1 MKRTLFVTTVL
12 FLIAAGGP
20 TLAHAQLKIGPHVG
34 LNTNGTD
41 LFIGANLQ
49 FGIPAGEYALIGNP
63 GFDYYLNGPIDSRIN
78 LDVLFAFPLTSL
90 DAYAGGGLNLEN
102 DNGDDDIGLN
112 LKAGFSLNNEDMPYK
127 PFLELTQTVGSGSDF
142 SIRGGVFFTLSGN
155 D

>member
-1 MKRTLFVTTVL
+1 MNRLLFATTLF
-12 FLIAAGGP
+12 FLAACSVP
-20 TLAHAQLKIGPHVG
+20 SVAHAQLKIGPHVG

-78 LDVLFAFPLTSL
+78 LDVLFAFPLSGL

-102 DNGDDDIGLN
+102 DNGDDDIGIN
-112 LKAGFSLNNEDMPYK
+112 LKAGFSLNNAEMPYK

-142 SIRGGVFFTLSGN
+142 SIRGGVFFTLGGN
-155 D
+155 N